1 MTLAIRTDEAT
12 GLKVFDTRAA
22 KASEKIAGKGYSAIE
37 DEALKTLPAP
47 PPGAVFD
54 AEEQAKYRAFKEA
67 RRGAADYI
75 AMEGEF
81 AKYLQDV
88 YSAAPIDRDA
98 LTDECEIVVIG
109 AGFAGLLLW
118 YKLRA
123 AGFGDVRFCEKGGD
137 VGGTWYWNRYPGIA
151 CDVESYSYLPLL
163 EEMGYI
169 PTMKFA
175 SGFEILEYCQA
186 MAAKTGFYDHCLFH
200 TTVER
205 TDWDEGTAR
214 WTVATDRGDKMR
226 ARYVV
231 LANGILTTPKLA
243 RIAGMET
250 FAGTAFHTSRW
261 DYTVDLEGKRV
272 GIIGTGAT
280 AVQAIP
286 EIAKV
291 VKSLH
296 VFQRTPSTIDVRD
309 QRATTQ
315 EEIETWSKEPGWAQA
330 RRERLA
336 RISSG
341 RTALKGNDDYLSG
354 KVADYRERR
363 QYERALSP
371 EELIDRQLN
380 TNFRIMEQI
389 RARVDAIV
397 KDPKTA
403 AALKPY
409 YPYGCKRP
417 TFHDEY
423 LPTFNLPHV
432 TLVDT
437 APLGVS
443 KINATGVVH
452 NGVEYPLDVLI
463 YATGFQWMAT
473 STFNMI
479 TGRGGQTLRDK
490 WQSEGVRTFLG
501 LHSHGFPNLFIMSG
515 PQGGG
520 GQFNFTRGIEAHTDY
535 VVWMLK
541 TLREHGAGI
550 VDTRKEPENAYAQ
563 HCREADI
570 RTRPLRDCLSYYN
583 GDGAAEPGSLAYY
596 GGPQKWHE
604 LRLAA
609 QESLEPYVFDTV
621 AADGGEGKPERGP
634 RSALAEA
641 TD

>member
-1 MTLAIRTDEAT
+1 MNTAIRTDEAT
-12 GLKVFDTRAA
+12 GAKIFNTRAG
-22 KASEKIAGKGYSAIE
+22 KATPRIAGKGYSAID
-37 DEALKTLPAP
+37 DEALKTLPPP
-47 PPGAVFD
+47 PPGAVFN

-81 AKYLQDV
+81 AKYLEDV
-88 YSAAPIDRDA
+88 YSAAPVDRDPLNDA
-98 LTDECEIVVIG
+98 CEILVIG

-118 YKLRA
+118 YKLNE
-123 AGFGDVRFCEKGGD
+123 AGFQNVRFCEKGGD

-163 EEMGYI
+163 EEMGHI
-169 PTMKFA
+169 PAMKFA
-175 SGFEILEYCQA
+175 SGFEILEYCQS
-186 MAAKTGFYDHCLFH
+186 MAEKSGFYDHCLFH
-200 TTVER
+200 TTVQK
-205 TDWDEGTAR
+205 TVWDEAAGC
-214 WTVATDRGDKMR
+214 WQVFTDRGDKMR

-243 RIAGMET
+243 RIEGMET
-250 FAGTAFHTSRW
+250 FEGKAFHTSRW
-261 DYTVDLEGKRV
+261 DYTTDLAGKRV

-280 AVQAIP
+280 AVQVIP
-286 EIAKV
+286 ELAKV
-291 VKSLH
+291 VKELY

-315 EEIETWSKEPGWAQA
+315 QEIETWTKEPGWARA

-354 KVADYRERR
+354 KVDDFKPRK
-363 QYERALSP
+363 QYETELP
-371 EELIDRQLN
+371 QEELISKQLN
-380 TNFRIMEQI
+380 SNFRIMEQI
-389 RARVDAIV
+389 RARIDAIV
-397 KDPKTA
+397 TNPKTA

-417 TFHDEY
+417 TFHDEF
-423 LPTFNLPHV
+423 LPAFNLPHV

-443 KINATGVVH
+443 KINANGVVH
-452 NGVEYPLDVLI
+452 DGVAYPLDVLI

-479 TGRGGQTLRDK
+479 SGRGGQTLRQK
-490 WQSEGVRTFLG
+490 WESEGVKTFLG

-535 VVWMLK
+535 VIWMLK
-541 TLREHGAGI
+541 TLQVRGAGI
-550 VDTRKEPENAYAQ
+550 VDIKKEPENAYAE
-563 HCREADI
+563 HCREADV

-604 LRLAA
+604 LRGAA
-609 QESLEPYVFDTV
+609 QNSMDPYVF
-621 AADGGEGKPERGP
+621 
-634 RSALAEA
+634 EA
-641 TD
+641 SPASQF